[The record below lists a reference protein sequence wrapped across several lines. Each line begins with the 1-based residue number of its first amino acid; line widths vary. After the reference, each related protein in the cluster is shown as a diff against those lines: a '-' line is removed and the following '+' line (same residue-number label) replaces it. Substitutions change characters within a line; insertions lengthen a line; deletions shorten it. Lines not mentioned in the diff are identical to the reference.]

1 MKFLK
6 INFFKDRIWVCL
18 IIGFFF
24 QYVHLV
30 FFLLYLYWGFFKLGF
45 LPHFHSAYNEVFFLG
60 KISLRGHKRNEQCLK
75 KCSTRQHERARS
87 IPRPLSTHAQA
98 HASVKDGGKFKARK
112 KFENLWKSCFL
123 AISFRDIKWVS
134 FIKKKKV
141 LWFGYQ
147 KQKHIHDFKDI
158 SRKWGNKKPRFLLI
172 CFMIFQML

>member
-1 MKFLK
+1 M
-6 INFFKDRIWVCL
+6 V
-18 IIGFFF
+18 
-24 QYVHLV
+24 
-30 FFLLYLYWGFFKLGF
+30 F

-60 KISLRGHKRNEQCLK
+60 KISLRGHNRNEQCLK

-98 HASVKDGGKFKARK
+98 HTSVKDGGKFKARK

-123 AISFRDIKWVS
+123 AISFSDIKWVS
-134 FIKKKKV
+134 FIKKKV

-158 SRKWGNKKPRFLLI
+158 SRKWSNKNRAFFWFVLWYFK
-172 CFMIFQML
+172 CFKSF